1 MSATPTVRRWA
12 AAFTLTAG
20 LLAGAKAYAG
30 PVDKVGFIYVGPRTD
45 YGYNYAMDQGRQEME
60 KALGVKTVFF
70 ENIPENS
77 EVERVMERLSS
88 QGFKLIFPTSYGYLD
103 PALKV
108 AAKHKDVIFM
118 HAGGFKLAPNL
129 GTFFADIDEVEFLSG
144 MAAGAATKT
153 GKLGFIAAHP
163 IPQTLRNI
171 NAFTLGAQSV
181 NPKATMTVVW
191 TGTWSDPAKE
201 AEAANSLI
209 DQKVDVLTM
218 HVDGPITIAQT
229 AEKRGVMVC
238 GYHADASKFAPKG
251 WLTGSAW
258 NWGPLMTAITKSV
271 QAGTWKSEHLRGK
284 LKDGYVK
291 LASFGP
297 MVPDSTKT
305 AIAAKQKAY
314 ASGTALW
321 TGPIKSQD
329 GTVVLKEGEV
339 MPLEKVESMGFLVQG
354 VTGTLK

>member
-1 MSATPTVRRWA
+1 MSRKILATLALGIMAFA
-12 AAFTLTAG
+12 ARPAFAG
-20 LLAGAKAYAG
+20 EKI
-30 PVDKVGFIYVGPRTD
+30 GFIYVGPKSD
-45 YGYNYAMDQGRQEME
+45 FGYNYAMDQGRLAME
-60 KALGVKTVFF
+60 KAIPGVKTVFF
-70 ENIPENS
+70 ENIPENA
-77 EVERVMERLSS
+77 EVERVMERLVS

-103 PALKV
+103 PALNVAKKYPKV
-108 AAKHKDVIFM
+108 TFM

-171 NAFTLGAQSV
+171 NAFTLGAQSM
-181 NPKATMTVVW
+181 NPKVTTTVVW

-209 DQKVDVLTM
+209 DGGADVLTM

-229 AEKRGVMVC
+229 AEKRGAMVC

-258 NWGPLMTAITKSV
+258 NWGPLMERIAKSV
-271 QAGTWKSEHLRGK
+271 AAGTWKSEHIRGSI
-284 LKDGYVK
+284 KDGYVK
-291 LASFGP
+291 LAPFGP
-297 MVPDSTKT
+297 AVPEAARKT
-305 AIAAKQKAY
+305 ILEKEAAFKSGAALWSGSIAKQ
-314 ASGTALW
+314 
-321 TGPIKSQD
+321 D
-329 GTVVLKEGEV
+329 GAAVSKPGET
-339 MPLEKVESMGFLVQG
+339 MPMAKVESMDFLVAG
-354 VTGTLK
+354 VKGALK